1 MPFVAQSETVTPSR
15 IYVTRSDGD
24 LDRKTLIQN
33 LTDLARRG
41 RITAR
46 DEQLMEYL
54 RELNVLSLDQVQ
66 RVLFPETGLR
76 TTYNRLWFLSSEYL
90 LGSARASRAD
100 MELWGLATGK
110 VYTLGPGGRL
120 WLKEEVSSQPVRHL
134 KRDQVLHDLLVSEL
148 CVRLVENVRRR
159 GKTWSLIWSGEEGAS
174 LYNDEGTP
182 WVAPDGL
189 AVVRQQ
195 KPGSAP
201 AYLPFF
207 LEMDAGREAH
217 GRPSS
222 DWGRKIHGYDHFLGS
237 EWRYHPQ
244 LTNLPTFPA
253 VAVVT
258 HGEQRMLNLANA
270 INQHRRE
277 EVVYYLA
284 LWRDLMAGQDMLTTP
299 AWLVVT
305 PDGQI
310 VGEDRAQRQP
320 LLPSRAKA
328 TK

>member
-1 MPFVAQSETVTPSR
+1 MSFVAQQETVTPSR

-24 LDRKTLIQN
+24 LDRKTLIAN

-54 RELNVLSLDQVQ
+54 RELNALSLDQV
-66 RVLFPETGLR
+66 RRLLFTDAGHR
-76 TTYNRLWFLSSEYL
+76 TVYNRLWFLSSQYL

-100 MELWGLATGK
+100 MQQWGLAAGK
-110 VYTLGPGGRL
+110 VYTLGPAGRL
-120 WLKEEVSSQPVRHL
+120 WLKEEVSSQAVRHL
-134 KRDQVLHDLLVSEL
+134 RRDQVLHDLLAAEL

-159 GKTWSLIWSGEEGAS
+159 GQEWSLIWAGEQASSMYPEGEEAP
-174 LYNDEGTP
+174 L
-182 WVAPDGL
+182 VAPDGL
-189 AVVRQQ
+189 AVVRHQ
-195 KPGSAP
+195 KSSAAP

-222 DWGRKIHGYDHFLGS
+222 DWGRKIHGYDRFIGS
-237 EWRYHPQ
+237 DWRYHPE
-244 LTNLPTFPA
+244 LTTLPAFPV
-253 VAVVT
+253 VAIVT
-258 HGEQRMLNLANA
+258 HGAQRLLNLAGA
-270 INQHRRE
+270 INKHRRQ

-284 LWRDLMAGQDMLTTP
+284 LWQDLMAGEDILTAP
-299 AWLVVT
+299 VWAVVT

-310 VGEDRAQRQP
+310 VGQQPQQRIP
-320 LLPSRAKA
+320 LLP

>member
-1 MPFVAQSETVTPSR
+1 MPFVAQQETVPPSK

-24 LDRKTLIQN
+24 LDRKTLIAK

-66 RVLFPETGLR
+66 RLLFTGAGLR
-76 TTYNRLWFLSSEYL
+76 TTYNRLWFLSSQYL

-100 MELWGLATGK
+100 MELWGLEAGK

-120 WLKEEVSSQPVRHL
+120 WLREEVNSQPVRHL
-134 KRDQVLHDLLVSEL
+134 RRDQVLHDLLAAEL

-159 GKTWSLIWSGEEGAS
+159 GQEWSLIWAGEQAASMYPEGEE
-174 LYNDEGTP
+174 TP
-182 WVAPDGL
+182 LVAPDGL

-195 KPGSAP
+195 KSGATP

-207 LEMDAGREAH
+207 VEMDAGREAH

-222 DWGRKIHGYDHFLGS
+222 DWGRKIHGYDRFIS
-237 EWRYHPQ
+237 SDWRYHPE
-244 LTNLPTFPA
+244 LTTLPAFPV
-253 VAVVT
+253 VAIVT

-270 INQHRRE
+270 INKHRRE

-284 LWRDLMAGQDMLTTP
+284 LWQHLMDSDDVLTAP
-299 AWLVVT
+299 AWVVVT

-310 VGEDRAQRQP
+310 IGQERAQRRP
-320 LLPSRAKA
+320 LLPPEK
-328 TK
+328 